1 VNLFHNPSLIPI
13 DPVELINSH
22 PFYEF
27 AVLLMISAVFAAV
40 GRLLKQPIIVTFIA
54 VGIVIGPEVL
64 DLIESEDQIQLLA
77 EIGIAILL
85 FIVGLK
91 LDINLIKST
100 GPVAL
105 ITGIGQIVFTS
116 GFGYLIAILL
126 GLSPTHALYVAVAL
140 TFSSTIIIV
149 KMLSDKKEIDK
160 LHGQI
165 AMGFLIVQDI
175 AVIITMIVLS
185 AFGEASEESGIWNE
199 LLMVLLK
206 GLAFLAGI
214 AVLMRFVIPGAVK
227 KLAKNKELLV
237 LSSIA
242 WAVALGALG
251 EYLGFS
257 LEVGAFLAGISL
269 ASTQFREVIS
279 GRLESIRDFMLLFF
293 FIDLGSQI
301 NLDILGEQLVP
312 ALIFSLFVL
321 IGNPIIVMI
330 IMGVM
335 GYRKR
340 IGFLAGLTVAQISE
354 FSLILAGIGL
364 DNGHINEDILG
375 LITLVGLITIGLSTY
390 MILYSGP
397 IFDKI
402 SPLLSI
408 FEKKH
413 PTKGGDEK
421 EEEKIDYIIIGT
433 GRLGN
438 NLAKNL
444 LKKEYKIL
452 VVDFD
457 PDVVSDWQKKGVTAE
472 YGDAQDPQLPAL
484 LPIKNTGHIVS
495 TATELDTNIRLL
507 RFMQENKYEGK
518 LIVVAHSDDE
528 EEQLKKEGAHHVL
541 RPFKEAA
548 DVVVEDLA

>member
-1 VNLFHNPSLIPI
+1 M
-13 DPVELINSH
+13 ELINSH

-27 AVLLMISAVFAAV
+27 AVLLVFAAV
-40 GRLLKQPIIVTFIA
+40 LAALGRLLKQPIIVTFIA
-54 VGIVIGPEVL
+54 VGILIGPEVL
-64 DLIESEDQIQLLA
+64 DLIQSEDKIELLA

-91 LDINLIKST
+91 LDLNLIKST

-116 GFGYLIAILL
+116 VFGFLIGILL
-126 GLSPTHALYVAVAL
+126 GFSTTHAIYIAVAL

-175 AVIITMIVLS
+175 AVIITMIILTAVGG
-185 AFGEASEESGIWNE
+185 AGEETSIGME
-199 LLMVLLK
+199 LLMVFLK

-214 AVLMRFVIPGAVK
+214 AVLMKFVIPSALK
-227 KLAKNKELLV
+227 QLAKNKELLV

-242 WAVALGALG
+242 WAVALAALG

-257 LEVGAFLAGISL
+257 LEVGAFLAGMSL

-301 NLDILGEQLVP
+301 DLGLMGDQLVP
-312 ALIFSLFVL
+312 AIIFSLFVL

-330 IMGVM
+330 IMGIM

-340 IGFLAGLTVAQISE
+340 VSFFAGLTVAQISE
-354 FSLILAGIGL
+354 FSLILAAIGL
-364 DNGHINEDILG
+364 DNGHIDEETLG
-375 LITLVGLITIGLSTY
+375 LITLVGLITIALSTY

-397 IFDKI
+397 IFKRI
-402 SPLLSI
+402 SPFLKI

-413 PTKGGDEK
+413 PTRDEEDK
-421 EEEKIDYIIIGT
+421 EEEEIDYIVIGS

-438 NLAKNL
+438 NLVRNILSKD
-444 LKKEYKIL
+444 KKVL

-457 PDVVSDWQKKGVTAE
+457 PDVVTKWQKKGIKAE
-472 YGDAQDPQLPAL
+472 YGDADDPELPSL
-484 LPIKNTGHIVS
+484 LPIKNTKQIIS
-495 TATELDTNIRLL
+495 TATNIDTNIRLL
-507 RFMQENKYEGK
+507 KFLQENNYEGE
-518 LIVVAHSDDE
+518 ITVVAHTDKE
-528 EEQLKKEGAHHVL
+528 EETLKKEGAHSIL
-541 RPFKEAA
+541 RPFKDAA
-548 DVVVEDLA
+548 EVIIKKLSAQN

>member
-1 VNLFHNPSLIPI
+1 M
-13 DPVELINSH
+13 DLINSH

-27 AVLLMISAVFAAV
+27 AILLVFAAVFAAL

-54 VGIVIGPEVL
+54 VGILIGPEVL
-64 DLIESEDQIQLLA
+64 DLIQSEDQIELLA

-91 LDINLIKST
+91 LDLNLIKTT
-100 GPVAL
+100 GPVAF
-105 ITGIGQIVFTS
+105 ITGIGQIIFTS
-116 GFGYLIAILL
+116 VFGYLIAILL
-126 GLSPTHALYVAVAL
+126 GFSNTHAIYIAVAL

-175 AVIITMIVLS
+175 AVIIAMIVLT
-185 AFGEASEESGIWNE
+185 AVGGAGEETSIGRE
-199 LLMVLLK
+199 LIMVFLK
-206 GLAFLAGI
+206 GLAFIAGI
-214 AVLMRFVIPGAVK
+214 AVLMKFVIPSALK
-227 KLAKNKELLV
+227 QLAKNKELLV

-242 WAVALGALG
+242 WAVSLAALG

-257 LEVGAFLAGISL
+257 LEVGAFLAGMSL

-293 FIDLGSQI
+293 FIDLGSNI
-301 NLDILGEQLVP
+301 DLGLMGDQLVP
-312 ALIFSLFVL
+312 AILFSLFVL

-330 IMGVM
+330 IMGIM

-340 IGFLAGLTVAQISE
+340 VSFLAGLTVAQISE
-354 FSLILAGIGL
+354 FSLILAAIGL
-364 DNGHINEDILG
+364 ENGHIDQETLG
-375 LITLVGLITIGLSTY
+375 LITLVGLITIALSTY

-397 IFDKI
+397 IFKRI

-413 PTKGGDEK
+413 PTRTEDTHEEDE
-421 EEEKIDYIIIGT
+421 IDYIVIGS
-433 GRLGN
+433 GRLGT
-438 NLAKNL
+438 NLIRNIMDKNQSV
-444 LKKEYKIL
+444 L

-457 PDVVSDWQKKGVTAE
+457 PDVVTKWQEEGVRAE
-472 YGDAQDPQLPAL
+472 YGDADDPELAAMLPL
-484 LPIKNTGHIVS
+484 KNTRQIIS
-495 TATELDTNIRLL
+495 TSTNADTNERLL
-507 RFMQENKYEGK
+507 KFLQENKYEGK
-518 LIVVAHSDDE
+518 ITIVAHSDE
-528 EEQLKKEGAHHVL
+528 EEKIFKEAGAHNIL
-541 RPFKEAA
+541 RPFKDAA
-548 DVVVEDLA
+548 EVIIDNLSHEK